1 MKKVGRVRSQWS
13 CVSVPGSWD
22 FFLYILRIQ
31 SRPPGRRAIDRKL
44 GSEVKETGSKGTS
57 WVAVIQRERG

>member
-1 MKKVGRVRSQWS
+1 MESDTEVGGYHEKVGRVRSQWS

-44 GSEVKETGSKGTS
+44 EVK
-57 WVAVIQRERG
+57 